1 MSLVL
6 SLHQRLCIS
15 FVKFAHAR
23 EMHSWIAKRVK
34 VVGGWP
40 AVAVGY
46 DLEGSI
52 RFRTC
57 PRFPARGDWF
67 LMRRTSRPG
76 VSESAHP
83 SGDIDDEEQKRIRKW
98 KRGCRRAHGD
108 TILSGLVLSLDTALR
123 VPVQFIDYRLGNH

>member
-1 MSLVL
+1 MLEK
-6 SLHQRLCIS
+6 CIRALQES
-15 FVKFAHAR
+15 
-23 EMHSWIAKRVK
+23 E

-46 DLEGSI
+46 DLEGTI

-67 LMRRTSRPG
+67 LMRRTSCPG

-83 SGDIDDEEQKRIRKW
+83 SGDADDGKTKRLRKW
-98 KRGCRRAHGD
+98 KWAAGRSTWRYD
-108 TILSGLVLSLDTALR
+108 TRWPGPVSGQSLR
-123 VPVQFIDYRLGNH
+123 VRPVIDYRLGNH